1 MEVCVVEEEPVEEV
15 VDVLELEPVPP
26 EFVERKT
33 YAPPAATTRITTTTT
48 AKAVLIALRL

>member
-1 MEVCVVEEEPVEEV
+1 VEVCVVEEEPVEEV